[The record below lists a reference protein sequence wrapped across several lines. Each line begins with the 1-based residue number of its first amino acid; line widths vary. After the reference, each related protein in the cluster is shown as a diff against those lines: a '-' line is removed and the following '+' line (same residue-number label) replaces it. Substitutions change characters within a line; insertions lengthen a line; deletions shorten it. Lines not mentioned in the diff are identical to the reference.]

1 MLASIFLFLQCIT
14 QLQNCLSLISADTMQ
29 EKLRNHIE
37 ETVSLTNDEFSFIF
51 SLFTT
56 KEFKKNQFLFQ
67 EGESVGNAYFVV
79 SGLLK
84 LVYTDDS
91 GKEHIVSFAMENWWE
106 SDFPAYFN
114 QTKATMSLKCLEDT
128 YVFCLSLENYHK
140 MCFDIQKM
148 ESFFLKKSNLG
159 FIGSQQRILSLLTS
173 NAKERYE
180 QLLKQYPALFQR
192 VPKTQ
197 LASYLG
203 VSRETL
209 SRLYS

>member
-1 MLASIFLFLQCIT
+1 
-14 QLQNCLSLISADTMQ
+14 MQ
-29 EKLRNHIE
+29 KKLRNHIE
-37 ETVSLTNDEFSFIF
+37 EIVPLTDDEFSLIH
-51 SLFTT
+51 SLFIT
-56 KEFKKNQFLFQ
+56 KEFKKNQFLIL
-67 EGESVGNAYFVV
+67 EGERVKYAYFIV

-84 LVYTDDS
+84 LTYTDDS

-114 QTKATMSLKCLEDT
+114 QTKATMSLQCLEDT
-128 YVFCLSLENYHK
+128 NVFCLSLENYQK

-148 ESFFLKKSNLG
+148 ERFFLKKSNSG
-159 FIGSQQRILSLLTS
+159 FIGSQQRILSLLTNS
-173 NAKERYE
+173 AKERYE

-192 VPKTQ
+192 VSKAH

>member
-1 MLASIFLFLQCIT
+1 
-14 QLQNCLSLISADTMQ
+14 MQ

-37 ETVSLTNDEFSFIF
+37 AIVPLTNDEFSVIL
-51 SLFTT
+51 SLFST
-56 KEFKKNQFLFQ
+56 KELKKNQFLIQ
-67 EGESVGNAYFVV
+67 EGESVKYAYFIV

-84 LVYTDDS
+84 LTYTDDK

-159 FIGSQQRILSLLTS
+159 FIASQQRILSLLTS

-192 VPKTQ
+192 VPKNQ

>member
-1 MLASIFLFLQCIT
+1 
-14 QLQNCLSLISADTMQ
+14 MQ

-37 ETVSLTNDEFSFIF
+37 EIVPLTNDEFSVIL

-56 KEFKKNQFLFQ
+56 KELKKNQFLIQ
-67 EGESVGNAYFVV
+67 EGESVKYAYFIV

-84 LVYTDDS
+84 LTYTDDA

-128 YVFCLSLENYHK
+128 SVFCLSLENYHK
-140 MCFDIQKM
+140 MCFDNQKM